1 MKIYFLQQQQQ
12 KACCWTPR
20 GCLVSVKQQFSVFK
34 QYFTY
39 FHILFYPHV
48 FPQKF
53 LNNNFQFL
61 NTCTKRAPSL
71 LILHEIF
78 RIAQL
83 MYSLISY
90 IILLSSDCVV
100 LDPLIDKIFSI
111 ASWRK
116 SIYSFIFYLSKKYI
130 FFYLLYSNFLFGV
143 GEDKICWRVSCMSK
157 FDVRL

>member
-1 MKIYFLQQQQQ
+1 MSFLCIHPVYMRWFLHFNENLFLTTTTTTTK
-12 KACCWTPR
+12 KACCWT
-20 GCLVSVKQQFSVFK
+20 
-34 QYFTY
+34 
-39 FHILFYPHV
+39 
-48 FPQKF
+48 
-53 LNNNFQFL
+53 
-61 NTCTKRAPSL
+61 PSL

-100 LDPLIDKIFSI
+100 LDPYRQDFQDCKLEQVDIF
-111 ASWRK
+111 
-116 SIYSFIFYLSKKYI
+116 FYLLPIKNNI

-157 FDVRL
+157 FDVRLWSFERKLGA

>member
-1 MKIYFLQQQQQ
+1 MRWFLHFNENLFLTTTTTK
-12 KACCWTPR
+12 KACCWT
-20 GCLVSVKQQFSVFK
+20 
-34 QYFTY
+34 
-39 FHILFYPHV
+39 
-48 FPQKF
+48 
-53 LNNNFQFL
+53 
-61 NTCTKRAPSL
+61 PSL

-116 SIYSFIFYLSKKYI
+116 LIYSFIFYLSKKYI